1 MSGNYTCELFRECF
15 LRDDR
20 LDRGDGILRTIVLKL
35 LRLLSI
41 EMVGLLGGGVLLELS
56 VQLEKYDSM
65 LLLGLSDRLL
75 GLYGVLLELP
85 VRDVA
90 YLGVLGSLCI
100 TIMGLFVGVLLSLSI
115 VGPCVGTIDTICAGA
130 LAADRIIALPIEYN
144 TAIIVKLPATI
155 AKMVEISILF
165 IDHNNITEPKMI
177 GSETAAVSC
186 VYYGCHDGFDDGCD
200 DGCDD
205 GIFLCRSQ

>member
-1 MSGNYTCELFRECF
+1 M
-15 LRDDR
+15 RDDR
-20 LDRGDGILRTIVLKL
+20 LDRGDGILRTIVFMVLIF
-35 LRLLSI
+35 STQ
-41 EMVGLLGGGVLLELS
+41 MVGLLGGGVLLELS

-90 YLGVLGSLCI
+90 YLGVLLALSI
-100 TIMGLFVGVLLSLSI
+100 TIMGLFVGVLLPLSI
-115 VGPCVGTIDTICAGA
+115 SPCGGTIDTICAGA

-155 AKMVEISILF
+155 AKMVEASILL
-165 IDHNNITEPKMI
+165 IKHNNVTEPKMI

-186 VYYGCHDGFDDGCD
+186 VYYECD